1 MRPDAC
7 GICLLKQ
14 TASGA
19 QSVTSTSK
27 IKGFR
32 NLEADLSALF
42 HMNLQK
48 KYCKTNDF
56 LNNFE
61 PFCYQTKIKINLV
74 KKYKN
79 K

>member
-14 TASGA
+14 NASGA

-48 KYCKTNDF
+48 KYCKQTIF

>member
-14 TASGA
+14 NASGA
-19 QSVTSTSK
+19 KSVTSTSK

-56 LNNFE
+56 FE
-61 PFCYQTKIKINLV
+61 FCYQTKIKINLV

>member
-14 TASGA
+14 NASGA

-56 LNNFE
+56 FD
-61 PFCYQTKIKINLV
+61 IKQ
-74 KKYKN
+74 K
-79 K
+79 